1 MVAIVWWKS
10 WEGELPSRF
19 QNWELYRV
27 LRDAIQKDTY
37 FSKTVTLFSTYKCS
51 GKTCHFCYRKLP
63 SFILDV
69 ASHALFF
76 LFSVHQFLSFGE
88 LALILFGLMH
98 YLFSYFF
105 LQYYYGVVNS
115 TSTYRIRSIH
125 QNLNYF
131 LHF

>member
-1 MVAIVWWKS
+1 MKILRRQNTQTFS
-10 WEGELPSRF
+10 
-19 QNWELYRV
+19 NWELYRV

-37 FSKTVTLFSTYKCS
+37 FLKTVTLFSTHKCS